1 MQSVFRP
8 ARVARNLKQRP
19 PMTMD
24 KAIGKKTLPVRRWV
38 VLGAAA
44 LFALVV
50 GWQVLS
56 RTGSSRLS
64 VDAARVTT
72 ALVRRGEFLE
82 YYPFDG
88 TVEPDTSVYLD
99 VDEGG
104 RVEEIFVEGGAHVEK
119 GDLILRFSNAT
130 LQRNAIDTETQLLEN
145 LDIQRNTQF
154 NRAQSALL
162 LKETLLDLDH
172 QSLDVQNRFRRYAA
186 LMKDGSNVISKETF
200 ETTRNELRYLRN
212 KRSLMAERIRQ
223 EDILSRNQIAQ
234 AKESIERLNTSMEL
248 LDRIVKSLE
257 VRAPISGYLSTID
270 AEVGQNIPRGQRI
283 GQIDLLDRFKIRLR
297 IDQFYISRVQLGT
310 IGHLS
315 LDGRDYEVKV
325 RKIYPE
331 VKDNAFEAD
340 VVFADAVPGTLK
352 RGQTL
357 TVELSFGSPS
367 KSLTVAKGG
376 FFQHTAGRWVYLVS
390 ADGRSARRVAVRLGR
405 QNPRE
410 VEVLEG
416 LKEGDRIVS
425 SSYDTFNDVDELKF
439 SASIGGKQD
448 RS

>member
-1 MQSVFRP
+1 M
-8 ARVARNLKQRP
+8 A
-19 PMTMD
+19 MD
-24 KAIGKKTLPVRRWV
+24 KAIEKKAFPLRRWA
-38 VLGAAA
+38 LIGGGA

-50 GWQVLS
+50 AWQVLS
-56 RTGSSRLS
+56 RTGARLS
-64 VDAARVTT
+64 VDATRVTT
-72 ALVRRGEFLE
+72 AVVKRGEFLE

-88 TVEPDTSVYLD
+88 TVEPATSVYLD

-104 RVEEIFVEGGAHVEK
+104 RVDEILVEGGAHVEK

-130 LQRNAIDTETQLLEN
+130 MQRNAIDTETQLLEN

-172 QSLDVQNRFRRYAA
+172 QILDMQNKFRRYEA
-186 LMKDGSNVISKETF
+186 LMKDGSNVISQETF
-200 ETTRNELRYLRN
+200 ETTRDQLQYLRD

-223 EDILSRNQIAQ
+223 EDILSNNQIAQ
-234 AKESIERLNTSMEL
+234 AKESIERLNTSMKL
-248 LDRIVKSLE
+248 LDHIVKSLE

-270 AEVGQNIPRGQRI
+270 AQVGQNIPRGQRI
-283 GQIDLLDRFKIRLR
+283 GQIDLLDKFKIRVK
-297 IDQFYISRVQLGT
+297 IDQFYISRVEIGT
-310 IGHLS
+310 AGHLS
-315 LDGRDYEVKV
+315 LDSQDYEVKV
-325 RKIYPE
+325 QKIYPE
-331 VKDNAFEAD
+331 VRQSAFEAD
-340 VVFADAVPGTLK
+340 VVFVNAVPPTLK

-367 KSLTVAKGG
+367 QGLTVSKGG
-376 FFQHTAGRWVYLVS
+376 YFQQTAGKWVYVVS
-390 ADGRSARRVAVRLGR
+390 ADGRTARRVTVRLGR

-416 LKEGDRIVS
+416 LNEGDRIVS
-425 SSYDTFNDVDELKF
+425 SSYETFNNVDELKF
-439 SASIGGKQD
+439 SESVRGKQD